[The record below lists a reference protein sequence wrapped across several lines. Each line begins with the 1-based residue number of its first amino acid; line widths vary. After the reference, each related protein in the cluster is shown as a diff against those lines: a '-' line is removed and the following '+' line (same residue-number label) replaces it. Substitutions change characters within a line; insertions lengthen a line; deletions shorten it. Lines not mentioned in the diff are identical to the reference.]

1 MKSSK
6 SAIRRKTHALPIL
19 RFEDQQLTSFSGLV
33 IFQRLF
39 EHLQLKKRLRG
50 CFRHLGV
57 SPIFGHASIVLLL
70 IVHMLLGYREA
81 FRLNDSRH

>member
-6 SAIRRKTHALPIL
+6 SAIRGKTHALPTL

-70 IVHMLLGYREA
+70 IVHMCVFSLK
-81 FRLNDSRH
+81 LNTHSCPM

>member
-6 SAIRRKTHALPIL
+6 SAIRRKTHALPTL

-50 CFRHLGV
+50 CFRH
-57 SPIFGHASIVLLL
+57 PDF
-70 IVHMLLGYREA
+70 VHFEHSRP
-81 FRLNDSRH
+81 LNPPEYGGSL